1 MFISVSIMSAVNRQ
15 EQRTQATKAK
25 LLAIARKLFVAQG
38 FNHVPAEELVRQ
50 AGLTRGALYH
60 HFGGKEQLFIALY
73 EQLQKE
79 IAERI
84 QVAAETAAD
93 PWSALQVGCHAF
105 LTACT
110 DPEVRQ
116 IVLLDA
122 PSVLSWQ
129 QWREVDAQYSLG
141 LLKAGLQAAVENQ
154 EIRVKSVDAI
164 AHLLTGAMNEAALWI
179 AQSEKPKT
187 ALSQSIEAID
197 QLLTGIRTQA
207 IK

>member
-1 MFISVSIMSAVNRQ
+1 MSAVNRQ
-15 EQRTQATKAK
+15 EQRTQATKTK
-25 LLAIARKLFVAQG
+25 LLATARKLFVAQG
-38 FNHVPAEELVRQ
+38 FNHVPAEELVKQ

-60 HFGGKEQLFIALY
+60 HFGGKEQLFVALY

-79 IAERI
+79 VAERI
-84 QVAAETAAD
+84 QVAAEKATN

-105 LTACT
+105 LTACN

-122 PSVLSWQ
+122 PIVLSWQ
-129 QWREVDAQYSLG
+129 QWRNVDAQYSLG
-141 LLKAGLQAAVENQ
+141 LLKAGLQAAVESQ
-154 EIRVKSVDAI
+154 EIQVKSVDAI

-197 QLLTGIRTQA
+197 QLLAGIRRQA